1 MRPAVH
7 FTPASGWI
15 NDPHG
20 ITARSGGYD
29 VFFQYVP
36 GATAWAPNCH
46 WGHAT
51 GADLLSL
58 QEREVALAPGD
69 GDDGIWTGCIVADDG
84 DEARAF
90 YTAVSTPDF
99 GIGRIRV
106 ARPVDVSWNSWE
118 KGDVVVEAPEG
129 LHLVAYRDPF
139 IRREGDGWRM
149 FVGAAG
155 VDGTAMALTYVS
167 DDLDT
172 WEYDGVA
179 LERHTGQREPVWM
192 GALWEC
198 PQVFT
203 IDGHDIMLSSIW
215 DADELHYAGYAAGTF
230 RDGRFDAERWGRL
243 TWGSSFYAPSLFTD
257 RDGER
262 ALTFW
267 LRGVGGEGWEGAHS
281 IPYRLH
287 AEGGVLIARPHPDV
301 ALHRTQ
307 RADDG
312 RVAGLAADIEW
323 VAVGGALGI
332 RSGDQPLA
340 TLTRSGDVL
349 DVEAGD
355 ESVHLP
361 VAGTVR
367 IVVDGPILEVCSD
380 AGIYACAIRPAGEE
394 LVVTADAGTCTV
406 YRLA

>member
-69 GDDGIWTGCIVADDG
+69 GDDGIWTGCIVDDG
-84 DEARAF
+84 GEARAF

-106 ARPVDVSWNSWE
+106 ARPVDASWNSWE

-172 WEYDGVA
+172 WEYGGVA

-243 TWGSSFYAPSLFTD
+243 TWGPSFYAPSLFTD
-257 RDGER
+257 RDGEQ